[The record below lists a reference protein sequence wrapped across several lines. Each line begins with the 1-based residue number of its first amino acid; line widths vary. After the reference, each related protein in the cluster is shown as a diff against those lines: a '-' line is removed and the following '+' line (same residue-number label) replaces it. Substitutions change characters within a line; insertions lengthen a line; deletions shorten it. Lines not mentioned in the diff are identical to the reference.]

1 MLLSRSGYATKT
13 QLVRICIIVS
23 IATLLLGV
31 SACKEKTQASHTA
44 DEPAAISDK
53 DAGESQIADEGL
65 SSEKAVASDTTT
77 SKPSAAIQTDTAQTK
92 AATPGR
98 VVYFEEQVTLTRNKA
113 LIPLTIGCDLKEGDV
128 LATGTNGNCEIELPG
143 IGVLKISYS
152 TTLRIDGFHPTE
164 KRAAVSVLKGTL
176 LAKIN
181 KLAAPDSFVVRGG
194 TTVCGVRGTVFSV
207 EKTES
212 GAFNLAVLEGTVSV
226 FPDSLLTS
234 GLHPAANL
242 IADAAQQKTGG
253 DSLKISELPTITAG
267 QSVEVP
273 DAAFS
278 GKDLVSATKSART
291 TAGDQANL
299 LLKIKKAIPSVQIL
313 PDSRKQQLQVF
324 LTETPPKKTEQLK
337 VSEIKM
343 ADYSYSWI
351 PIDSPDQYED
361 PAAYWPR
368 PYAYQS
374 TAVSQSVIAKSEGS
388 NTVLTINPAVTKKP
402 LARFENGRVFVNIP
416 EAASE
421 WWAVIIEPRSRVRL
435 EKGHLYSAE
444 FTAWSPTGSM
454 PLRFNINEGG
464 KDKNKDG
471 DIFTSYTSDQQILV
485 GKNPQHYSLPYLHKA
500 ETDTTAVINVQL
512 GQTAGTVMIQDIE
525 LRELPQGTV
534 TSESGTGPQIPNGDF
549 SRGFLY
555 WTTQNFETFD
565 PLLFSIT
572 KGTLVYT
579 SAVRMALPWHA
590 QLSNVIQVKK
600 NQVYTLSFD
609 ASIEGDGLIEFSTME
624 QNIDIN
630 KDGNKFSNEAPSMQ
644 VNLTAPGWQR
654 YSIEFKSFQTD
665 PNARLI
671 VDFGNIKGKVSV
683 DNIVLAEKK

>member
-1 MLLSRSGYATKT
+1 MLISRPGYATKT
-13 QLVRICIIVS
+13 QFVKLLVIIS
-23 IATLLLGV
+23 IVTLLLGV
-31 SACKEKTQASHTA
+31 SACKVKPQTA
-44 DEPAAISDK
+44 TPTEEPATVAEK
-53 DAGESQIADEGL
+53 DAGESPNADEGP
-65 SSEKAVASDTTT
+65 SVAI
-77 SKPSAAIQTDTAQTK
+77 PTDTAQTK

-98 VVYFEEQVTLTRNKA
+98 VVYFEEQVSLTRNKA
-113 LIPLTIGCDLKEGDV
+113 LIPLVIGCELKEGDI
-128 LATGTNGNCEIELPG
+128 LATGANGNCEIELPG
-143 IGVLKISYS
+143 VGVLKISYS

-181 KLAAPDSFVVRGG
+181 KLTAPDSFVVRGG

-212 GAFNLAVLEGTVSV
+212 GAFSLDVLEGTVSV

-242 IADAAQQKTGG
+242 IADAAQPETGV

-267 QSVEVP
+267 QSVDVP
-273 DAAFS
+273 AAAFS

-291 TAGDQANL
+291 TAGDQAAL
-299 LLKIKKAIPSVQIL
+299 LLKIRKAIPSVQVL
-313 PDSRKQQLQVF
+313 PESRKKQLQVF
-324 LTETPPKKTEQLK
+324 LTETPLKQTGPSK
-337 VSEIKM
+337 VSEVKR
-343 ADYSYSWI
+343 ADYAYSWI

-374 TAVSQSVIAKSEGS
+374 AAVSQSVIAKSEGS

-402 LARFENGRVFVNIP
+402 LARFENGRIFVSIP
-416 EAASE
+416 EATSE
-421 WWAVIIEPRSRVRL
+421 WWGVIIEPRSRVKL

-444 FTAWSPTGSM
+444 FTAWSPTNSM
-454 PLRFNINEGG
+454 SLRFNINEGG

-485 GKNPQHYSLPYLHKA
+485 GKNPQHYSLTYLHKA

-512 GQTAGTVMIQDIE
+512 GQTAGTVMIQDID
-525 LRELPQGTV
+525 LRELTQETV
-534 TSESGTGPQIPNGDF
+534 TSESANGPQIPNGDF

-565 PLLFSIT
+565 PLLFSIN
-572 KGTLVYT
+572 KGTLIYT
-579 SAVRMALPWHA
+579 SALRMALPWHA

-600 NQVYTLSFD
+600 NQLYTLSFD
-609 ASIEGDGLIEFSTME
+609 ANIEGDGLIEFSTME
-624 QNIDIN
+624 QNLDIN

-644 VNLTAPGWQR
+644 VDLTTPGWQR

-683 DNIVLAEKK
+683 DNIVLMEKK